1 MKLHFPTK
9 TTNRRRE
16 WGMNLT
22 ELMVTTAI
30 FGLALTGFL
39 ALHIFSMR
47 YDLTVKL
54 KLQASNEARNTLS
67 RIAADIRSAGRVR
80 VGAGD
85 ATSFVEI
92 PFGKLQQGNALEIQ
106 PDKAN
111 TNNFIRYFRDENDEF
126 LKRANQDGTEVIMA
140 RSVTNAMVFSSQD
153 SQGVVLSN
161 NFNNRVI
168 GINLQF
174 LQDRNGGAPGGN
186 GFLYDYYQISTK
198 VTRRALE

>member
-1 MKLHFPTK
+1 MKLYSIT

-39 ALHIFSMR
+39 ALHIFSLR

-80 VGAGD
+80 VGTGD
-85 ATSFVEI
+85 ATSFVEV
-92 PFGKLQQGNALEIQ
+92 PFGMLQQGNALEIH

-111 TNNFIRYFRDENDEF
+111 TNNFIRYFRDEDDEF

-140 RSVTNAMVFSSQD
+140 RSVTNEMVFSSQD

-168 GINLQF
+168 GITLQF
-174 LQDRNGGAPGGN
+174 MQDRGGGTPGGN
-186 GFLYDYYQISTK
+186 SFLYDYYQISTK
-198 VTRRALE
+198 VTRRSLE